1 MMIPRTAKNGVI
13 VAHLHASTNV
23 RNTAAL
29 SAAMQMQ
36 IFFILPSPFRLLV
49 EPISNQAMANIVH
62 LDFAC
67 AAFQFCLCA
76 FRNRNP
82 KIFKQFQFLF
92 VIGFHYVKLL
102 SLDVCKAHNNTHE
115 LVLVGI
121 GYRFRLSEHPNS
133 VLRFVSPSHRGQELG
148 HFACGHTLELSLDGK
163 RIDGALDA
171 ADALLILISNKKNE
185 LDLSFLCIQSF
196 HFRAPRILV
205 FVDIKPLEK
214 VVSLGEDEGFVICRF
229 FVCLSICLKQSQS
242 IITHMTVTT
251 AHTIIRASS
260 TGFTSS
266 AAQRQSLHHICLIH
280 CHFPF

>member
-36 IFFILPSPFRLLV
+36 IFFILPFSFLLLV
-49 EPISNQAMANIVH
+49 EPISNQSMANIVH

-67 AAFQFCLCA
+67 AAFQFCLYA
-76 FRNRNP
+76 FRNRNH
-82 KIFKQFQFLF
+82 KIFEQFQFLF

-121 GYRFRLSEHPNS
+121 GYRFRLPEHPNS
-133 VLRFVSPSHRGQELG
+133 VFCLVSPSHRGQELT

-196 HFRAPRILV
+196 HVRAPRTLV

-214 VVSLGEDEGFVICRF
+214 VVSLGEDEGFVICRL
-229 FVCLSICLKQSQS
+229 FVCLFICLEQSQS
-242 IITHMTVTT
+242 IVTHMTTT
-251 AHTIIRASS
+251 GSFIEIGALMAGFYSS
-260 TGFTSS
+260 TTH
-266 AAQRQSLHHICLIH
+266 R
-280 CHFPF
+280 